1 MTSIEHNYIVHE
13 TAGAAYRSAA
23 VKVERSG
30 SEERSGSVKR
40 VTKRG
45 AAATK
50 RHQQRERSRGQSVYE
65 EPWHAQADE
74 SGAVEIE
81 RSGATRGAQRERRDG
96 HGRGSHQS
104 KEQQLRSGRS
114 NSKAAESS
122 KPREEKRSS
131 GEEKRARR

>member
-1 MTSIEHNYIVHE
+1 MHHRYIVHA

-30 SEERSGSVKR
+30 SEERSAVNKRSGSVKR

-81 RSGATRGAQRERRDG
+81 RSGATGGAQRERRDG

-114 NSKAAESS
+114 KKSGREQQAARGEEEQRR
-122 KPREEKRSS
+122 REE
-131 GEEKRARR
+131 G

>member
-1 MTSIEHNYIVHE
+1 M
-13 TAGAAYRSAA
+13 
-23 VKVERSG
+23 
-30 SEERSGSVKR
+30 KR
-40 VTKRG
+40 LTKRG

-81 RSGATRGAQRERRDG
+81 RSGATGGAQRERRDG

-104 KEQQLRSGRS
+104 KEQPVAAR
-114 NSKAAESS
+114 KAAESS